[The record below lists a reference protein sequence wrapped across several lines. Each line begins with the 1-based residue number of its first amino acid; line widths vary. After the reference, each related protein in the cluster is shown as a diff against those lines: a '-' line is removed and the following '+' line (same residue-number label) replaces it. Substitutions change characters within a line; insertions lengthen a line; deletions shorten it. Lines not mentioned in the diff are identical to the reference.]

1 MTPGHAPGGARA
13 AAIDMQRHPP
23 RKRFGQNFLVD
34 AHYVARIVDAIAP
47 APGDNVVEI
56 GPGLAALTGPLIA
69 RAGHLTAIEID
80 RDLAARLAGAFPP
93 ERLTLHVADAL
104 AFDFSALGTSLRVVG
119 NLPYNI
125 STPLLFHLA
134 HYEACL
140 ADLHVMLQK
149 EVVARMAAAPATAD
163 YGRLTVMLQAKF
175 AVTRLFVIP
184 PGAFRPSPSVDSAV
198 VRLVPL
204 GDRKPAIADD
214 ALFAR
219 VVAAAFGHRR
229 KTMRNALVGLCD
241 ADALTATGIDPGR
254 RGETLAV
261 ADFVRLANRLA
272 GNESTRPGP
281 ALTIPD
287 PAAPAVP

>member
-1 MTPGHAPGGARA
+1 MH
-13 AAIDMQRHPP
+13 DHQP

-34 AHYVARIVDAIAP
+34 PHYISRIVDAIAP
-47 APGDNVVEI
+47 APGDNLVEI
-56 GPGLAALTGPLIA
+56 GPGLAALTAPLIA

-80 RDLAARLAGAFPP
+80 RDLAARLATAFPP

-104 AFDFSALGTSLRVVG
+104 TFDFSALGAGLRIIG

-125 STPLLFHLA
+125 SSPLLFHLA
-134 HYEACL
+134 HYEARL

-149 EVVARMAAAPATAD
+149 EVVARMAAAPATPD

-175 AVTRLFVIP
+175 AVTRLFIVP
-184 PGAFRPSPSVDSAV
+184 PGAFRPSPGVDSAV

-204 GDRKPAIADD
+204 AAERPAIADA

-229 KTMRNALVGLCD
+229 KTMRNALAGICG
-241 ADALTATGIDPGR
+241 ADALAAAGIDPGA

-261 ADFVRLANRLA
+261 ADFVHLANQLGYPDGA
-272 GNESTRPGP
+272 GSVP
-281 ALTIPD
+281 A
-287 PAAPAVP
+287 